1 MAGIVAMLFG
11 AGINTKTSAF
21 SGSNYMFSKLSNHG
35 ADERKRHNEAIYE
48 KLQKDRNSW
57 VKERQQ
63 RLDFINQQLQRERH
77 AEHTFSEVDDAM
89 DAYYIA
95 TEKKLPPLRSKPVL
109 SDFYHPSD
117 QQKNNEILFIISSL
131 GLMGYLMYKSK

>member
-11 AGINTKTSAF
+11 AGINALAF

-35 ADERKRHNEAIYE
+35 AGERKRHNQAIE
-48 KLQKDRNSW
+48 KLQKANAEWTKKRR
-57 VKERQQ
+57 E

-77 AEHTFSEVDDAM
+77 AEKTFNEIDEAM
-89 DAYYIA
+89 EAYYIA
-95 TEKKLPPLRSKPVL
+95 TSKKLSPLRSKPVL

>member
-11 AGINTKTSAF
+11 AGINALAF

-35 ADERKRHNEAIYE
+35 ADERKRHNEAVE

-57 VKERQQ
+57 IKERQQ

-77 AEHTFSEVDDAM
+77 AEHTFTEVDNAM

-95 TEKKLPPLRSKPVL
+95 TDKKLPPLRSKPVL

>member
-1 MAGIVAMLFG
+1 MAGIVAMIGG
-11 AGINTKTSAF
+11 ALVNSLAF

-35 ADERKRHNEAIYE
+35 AGERKRHNQAIE

-89 DAYYIA
+89 EAYFIA

>member
-1 MAGIVAMLFG
+1 MAGIFAMIDG
-11 AGINTKTSAF
+11 ALVNSLAF

-35 ADERKRHNEAIYE
+35 AGERKRHNEAIE

-63 RLDFINQQLQRERH
+63 RLDFINQQLQRVRH

-89 DAYYIA
+89 EAYYIA

-131 GLMGYLMYKSK
+131 GLIGYLMYKSK

>member
-11 AGINTKTSAF
+11 AGINSLAF

-35 ADERKRHNEAIYE
+35 ADERKRHNEATE

-117 QQKNNEILFIISSL
+117 QQKNNEFLFIISSL

>member
-11 AGINTKTSAF
+11 AGINALAF

-35 ADERKRHNEAIYE
+35 ADERKRHNQAIE

-63 RLDFINQQLQRERH
+63 RLDFVNQQLQRERH
-77 AEHTFSEVDDAM
+77 AEHTFTEVDDAM
-89 DAYYIA
+89 EAYFIA

>member
-11 AGINTKTSAF
+11 AGINALAF

-35 ADERKRHNEAIYE
+35 AGERKRHNQAVE
-48 KLQKDRNSW
+48 KLQKDRNSR

>member
-1 MAGIVAMLFG
+1 MAGIVAMIGG
-11 AGINTKTSAF
+11 ALVNSLAF

-35 ADERKRHNEAIYE
+35 VDERKRHNEAIE

>member
-11 AGINTKTSAF
+11 AGINALAF

-35 ADERKRHNEAIYE
+35 ADERKRHNQAIE
-48 KLQKDRNSW
+48 KLQKNRNIW

-89 DAYYIA
+89 EAYYIA

>member
-1 MAGIVAMLFG
+1 
-11 AGINTKTSAF
+11 
-21 SGSNYMFSKLSNHG
+21 MFSKLSNHG
-35 ADERKRHNEAIYE
+35 ADERKRHNEAIE
-48 KLQKDRNSW
+48 NLQKDRNSW

>member
-11 AGINTKTSAF
+11 AGINALAF

-35 ADERKRHNEAIYE
+35 AGERKRHNEAIE

-77 AEHTFSEVDDAM
+77 AEHTFSEVNEAM
-89 DAYYIA
+89 EAYYIA
-95 TEKKLPPLRSKPVL
+95 TSKKLSPLRSKPVL

-117 QQKNNEILFIISSL
+117 QQKDNEILFIISSL

>member
-11 AGINTKTSAF
+11 AGINALAF

-35 ADERKRHNEAIYE
+35 AGERKRHDMAIE

-57 VKERQQ
+57 VKERQH
-63 RLDFINQQLQRERH
+63 RLDFINQELQRERH
-77 AEHTFSEVDDAM
+77 AEHTFTEVDDAM
-89 DAYYIA
+89 ERYYIA
-95 TEKKLPPLRSKPVL
+95 TSKKLPPLRSKPIL

>member
-1 MAGIVAMLFG
+1 MVLAL
-11 AGINTKTSAF
+11 NRLAF

-35 ADERKRHNEAIYE
+35 ADERKRHNEAIE

>member
-1 MAGIVAMLFG
+1 MAGIVAMIGG
-11 AGINTKTSAF
+11 ALVNSLAF

-35 ADERKRHNEAIYE
+35 ADERKRHNEAIE